1 MKTVPYSDI
10 LNATL
15 QLAGVDRVSLS
26 NKTFNTFRDF
36 FSKRIAEAWN
46 RERWPDFIQYI
57 TRFPG
62 LQMYSLDYVPA
73 TGTLTLRFSSD
84 ESSPYYEDTTFTSFS
99 VGGSAT
105 IQIPKGVLT
114 LSPTDADLNVTCTI
128 IAGPTTVTSNGMSC
142 VQVVVQNDTL
152 TNSATTATESV
163 VITSSA
169 FQKYPYNN
177 YIGSCLHTKN
187 GPDGAQILP
196 INRIKLPENADT
208 VHGVYSRDPRTTT
221 RTQEV
226 AFLIEDSG
234 VSSGYVAASEQKFII
249 TQNTDSVCIEYS
261 IENPVVWGDVYSST
275 TLYQPGAQFFY
286 FRFHQPSIDQLNPPN
301 DRQMKGDFY
310 SPITSTNSGESPF
323 TNPQNYKVIAIPDL
337 FKDFLI
343 NAMHSDWLKSEGQ
356 FEVAMAAEQLA
367 EKGMQDA
374 IDKVLRQEG
383 QVQRMNM
390 QYTY

>member
-26 NKTFNTFRDF
+26 NKTFATFRDF

-46 RERWPDFIQYI
+46 RERWPDFVQYI
-57 TRFPG
+57 TRYPG
-62 LQMYSLDYVPA
+62 LQMYSLDYAPA

-84 ESSPYYEDTTFTSFS
+84 ESSPYYEDTTFTSYS
-99 VGGSAT
+99 VGGSVSV
-105 IQIPKGVLT
+105 QIPKGVLT
-114 LSPTDADLNVTCTI
+114 LAPNDSDLTVSCTI
-128 IAGPTTVTSNGMSC
+128 TAGPTNVTSNGMAC
-142 VQVVVQNDTL
+142 VQIVAQSDQL
-152 TNSATTATESV
+152 TNSASAATETV
-163 VITSSA
+163 VITASQW
-169 FQKYPYNN
+169 QKYPYSN

-196 INRIKLPENADT
+196 INRIKLPEEADT
-208 VHGVYSRDPRTTT
+208 VQGVYSRDPRTTT

-226 AFLIEDSG
+226 AFILEDSG
-234 VSSGYVAASEQKFII
+234 VASGYVAASEQKFLI
-249 TQNTDSVCIEYS
+249 TPNTDSVCIEYS
-261 IENPVVWGDVYSST
+261 IENPVVWGDVYNQS

-286 FRFHQPSIDQLNPPN
+286 FRFHDPSADHLNPTN
-301 DRQMKGDFY
+301 DRQMRGDFY
-310 SPITSTNSGESPF
+310 SPIVSTLSGQSPY
-323 TNPQNYKVIAIPDL
+323 TNPQNYKLIPIPDL

-343 NAMHSDWLKSEGQ
+343 NAMLSDWLKSEGQ
-356 FEVAMAAEQLA
+356 FEAAIMADQLA
-367 EKGMQDA
+367 EKGIQDA